1 MYSNK
6 QQGFTLI
13 ELMIVVAIIGVL
25 AAVALPAY
33 QDYTIRSR
41 VSEAIS
47 LGRDAQQR
55 LISDG
60 VSAAM
65 EVQRLSTEW
74 NTLAGNTGA
83 NSKYVTSVLFDTLSP
98 SGVIVI
104 TLNGQTVGLGA
115 NAPTL
120 VYSPY
125 VRTTTSGS
133 AVTLTAAQLAGAS
146 GSLDWACTSDS
157 NNAATSQGM
166 LNARLGTLPGRYAP
180 AACR

>member
-1 MYSNK
+1 MYSNR

-13 ELMIVVAIIGVL
+13 ELMMVIIIIGII
-25 AAVALPAY
+25 ATIALPAY
-33 QDYTIRSR
+33 QDYTVRSR
-41 VSEAIS
+41 VTEGIS

-60 VSAAM
+60 VSAAI
-65 EVQRLSTEW
+65 EVQRLGTEW
-74 NTLAGNTGA
+74 NTLADNTGA
-83 NSKYVTSVLFDTLSP
+83 NSKYVASVLFDTSSP

-104 TLNGQTVGLGA
+104 TFNGQTVGLGA
-115 NAPTL
+115 SAPTL

-133 AVTLTAAQLAGAS
+133 AITLMAAQLAGAS
-146 GSLDWACTSDS
+146 GSLDWACSSDS

-166 LNARLGTLPGRYAP
+166 LNAKLGTLPGRYAP